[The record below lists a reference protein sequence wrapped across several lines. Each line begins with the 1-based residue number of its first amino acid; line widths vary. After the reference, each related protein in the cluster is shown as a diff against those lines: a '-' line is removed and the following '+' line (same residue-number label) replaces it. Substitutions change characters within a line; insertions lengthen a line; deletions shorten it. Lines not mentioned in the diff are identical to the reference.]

1 MSDVY
6 REDFEAEARKVKEE
20 FDAMPTR
27 RFMVKMLAFEDGKF
41 PVMSSVPTRTVEIP
55 NEPDLKTDK
64 ALGLIFQY
72 GQNDFQPQPMRSVS
86 VGDVV
91 ICGGLW
97 LVAPLGFRKLG
108 LKEFYD
114 YRNMDREAR
123 WWFAHTSKDSN

>member
-1 MSDVY
+1 MMNDVY
-6 REDFEAEARKVKEE
+6 REDMEAEARKVKEE

-41 PVMSSVPTRTVEIP
+41 PTLFDIPTRTVEIP
-55 NEPDLKTDK
+55 NKPNLTTDQ
-64 ALGLIFQY
+64 ALDLIFQY
-72 GQNDFQPQPMRSVS
+72 GQNDFQPQQMRSVS

-97 LVAPLGFRKLG
+97 MVGVMGFRKLG

-114 YRNMDREAR
+114 YRHMDRDAR
-123 WWFAHTSKDSN
+123 WWFAHTGEVK